1 MRSDLFNST
10 FEMELRVALLL
21 CVGAKQPCSL
31 ERLLALDF
39 VSCYAGSFGFS
50 ETNLHGDNSF
60 MYSELSSRRELL
72 REAIKPLV
80 YRGIVEAKIDRG
92 YIYQITDAGMEYVL
106 SLESEYS
113 KEYRAIAETVINEL
127 NNYSDEELMHMI
139 RFKSDSIRKDNE

>member
-1 MRSDLFNST
+1 MRNDLFNST

-50 ETNLHGDNSF
+50 DSNLHGDNSF
-60 MYSELSSRRELL
+60 MYSELSSRRELI

-80 YRGIVEAKIDRG
+80 YRGIVEPRINRG
-92 YIYQITDAGMEYVL
+92 YLYKITDAGREYVL

-113 KEYRAIAETVINEL
+113 KEYREIAETVINEL
-127 NNYSDEELMHMI
+127 SNYSDEELMRMI
-139 RFKSDSIRKDNE
+139 QFKSDSTRKDTE

>member
-21 CVGAKQPCSL
+21 CVRAKQPCSL

-39 VSCYAGSFGFS
+39 ISCYAGSFGFT

-80 YRGIVEAKIDRG
+80 YRGVVEPLINRG
-92 YIYQITDAGMEYVL
+92 YLYQITDAGSKYVL

-113 KEYRAIAETVINEL
+113 REYREIAELVINEL
-127 NNYSDEELMHMI
+127 SNYSDEELMRMI
-139 RFKSDSIRKDNE
+139 QFKSDSMRKV